1 MYKNKMSAYTR
12 NNRELNQIRNLEI
25 APNFQ
30 PNNPSSCLVKLG
42 NTHVCCSAILED
54 RVPGFLRNSGKGWL
68 TAEYGMLPS
77 STNERMDRE
86 AAKGKQSGRT
96 QEIQRLIGR
105 SLRCAV
111 NLDILGEKTIKV
123 DCDVISADGGTR
135 TASIIGGYVSLVR
148 AVNQYKKSFN
158 LSKSILTNQV
168 AAISVGVVKGTPCID
183 LDYIE
188 DSSAEVDCN
197 VVMANDGQFIEF
209 QSTGEEAKFSKKTI
223 LDFIDLVEY
232 SMPNIFQ
239 IQNAAIEK

>member
-1 MYKNKMSAYTR
+1 MSTYKR
-12 NNRELNQIRNLEI
+12 NDRELKKIRSLEI
-25 APNFQ
+25 TPNFQ
-30 PNNPSSCLVKLG
+30 PNNQSSCLVKLG

-77 STNERMDRE
+77 STSERMDRE
-86 AAKGKQSGRT
+86 AAKGRQSGRT

-111 NLDILGEKTIKV
+111 NLDILGEKTIKI

-148 AVNQYKKSFN
+148 AVNLYKSNFN
-158 LSKSILTNQV
+158 ITKGIITNQI

-223 LDFIDLVEY
+223 LNFIELVEG
-232 SMPNIFQ
+232 SMPDIFA
-239 IQNAAIEK
+239 IQNQAIEK

>member
-1 MYKNKMSAYTR
+1 MSTYKR
-12 NNRELNQIRNLEI
+12 NSRELNKIRSLEI
-25 APNFQ
+25 TPNFQ
-30 PNNPSSCLVKLG
+30 PNNQSSCLVKLG

-77 STNERMDRE
+77 STSERMDRE
-86 AAKGKQSGRT
+86 AAKGRQSGRT

-111 NLDILGEKTIKV
+111 NLDILGEKTIKI

-148 AVNQYKKSFN
+148 AVNHYKSNFN
-158 LSKSILTNQV
+158 ITKSIITNQI
-168 AAISVGVVKGTPCID
+168 AAISVGVVEGTPCID

-223 LDFIDLVEY
+223 LDFIELVEG
-232 SMPNIFQ
+232 SMPDIFE
-239 IQNAAIEK
+239 IQNQAIEK

>member
-1 MYKNKMSAYTR
+1 MYKNKMSAYSRNTR
-12 NNRELNQIRNLEI
+12 GLDQIRSLDI
-25 APNFQ
+25 IPNFQ
-30 PNNPSSCLVKLG
+30 PNNQSSCYVKLG
-42 NTHVCCSAILED
+42 KTHVCCSAIIEE

-111 NLDILGEKTIKV
+111 NLGALGEKTIKI

-148 AVNQYKKSFN
+148 AINDYKNKFN
-158 LSKSILTNQV
+158 LSTSIIVNQI

-183 LDYIE
+183 LDYVE
-188 DSSAEVDCN
+188 DSGAEVDCN
-197 VVMANDGQFIEF
+197 IVMSNDGQFIEF
-209 QSTGEEAKFSKKTI
+209 QSTGEESKFNKETI
-223 LDFIDLVEY
+223 FNFIDLVEN
-232 SMPNIFQ
+232 SMPEIFKL
-239 IQNAAIEK
+239 QNLAIEK

>member
-1 MYKNKMSAYTR
+1 MSAYSR
-12 NNRELNQIRNLEI
+12 NNRKLNQIRSLEI
-25 APNFQ
+25 IPNFQ
-30 PNNPSSCLVKLG
+30 PNNPSSCLVRLG

-111 NLDILGEKTIKV
+111 NLDVLGEKTIKV

-148 AVNQYKKSFN
+148 TINQYKKNFN
-158 LSKSILTNQV
+158 LSKSILTNQI

-223 LDFIDLVEY
+223 LDFIDLVES
-232 SMPNIFQ
+232 SMPDIFQ

>member
-1 MYKNKMSAYTR
+1 MSGYTR
-12 NNRELNQIRNLEI
+12 KNRDLNQIRSLEI
-25 APNFQ
+25 NPNYQ
-30 PNNPSSCLVKLG
+30 PNNHSSCLVKLG
-42 NTHVCCSAILED
+42 DTHVCCSAIIED
-54 RVPGFLRNSGKGWL
+54 KVPGFLRNSGKGWL

-86 AAKGKQSGRT
+86 AAKGRQSGRT

-111 NLDILGEKTIKV
+111 NLDVLGEKTIKI

-148 AVNQYKKSFN
+148 SINIYKSKFN
-158 LSKSILTNQV
+158 LSKQIIVNQI
-168 AAISVGVVKGTPCID
+168 AAISVGVVKGIPCID

-188 DSSAEVDCN
+188 DSGAEVDCN
-197 VVMANDGQFIEF
+197 VVKAGDGNFIEF

-223 LDFIDLVEY
+223 LDFIDLVDVV
-232 SMPNIFQ
+232 MPDIFE
-239 IQNAAIEK
+239 IQNSAIEK

>member
-1 MYKNKMSAYTR
+1 MSTYKR
-12 NNRELNQIRNLEI
+12 NGRELNKIRSLEI
-25 APNFQ
+25 TPNFQ
-30 PNNPSSCLVKLG
+30 PNNQSSCLVKLG

-54 RVPGFLRNSGKGWL
+54 RVPSFLRNSGKGWL

-77 STNERMDRE
+77 STSERMDRE

-111 NLDILGEKTIKV
+111 NLDILGEKTIKI

-148 AVNQYKKSFN
+148 AINHYKSSFN
-158 LSKSILTNQV
+158 ITKGIITNQI
-168 AAISVGVVKGTPCID
+168 AAISVGVVKGTACID
-183 LDYIE
+183 LNYIE

-223 LDFIDLVEY
+223 LDFIELVER
-232 SMPNIFQ
+232 SMPDIFA
-239 IQNAAIEK
+239 IQNQAIEK

>member
-1 MYKNKMSAYTR
+1 MSAYSR
-12 NNRELNQIRNLEI
+12 NNRELNQIRSLEI
-25 APNFQ
+25 IPNFQ
-30 PNNPSSCLVKLG
+30 PNNPSSCLVRLG

-111 NLDILGEKTIKV
+111 NLDVLGEKTIKV

-148 AVNQYKKSFN
+148 TINQYKKNFN
-158 LSKSILTNQV
+158 LSKSILTNQI

-183 LDYIE
+183 LDI
-188 DSSAEVDCN
+188 
-197 VVMANDGQFIEF
+197 
-209 QSTGEEAKFSKKTI
+209 
-223 LDFIDLVEY
+223 
-232 SMPNIFQ
+232 
-239 IQNAAIEK
+239 

>member
-1 MYKNKMSAYTR
+1 MGTYKR
-12 NNRELNQIRNLEI
+12 NDRELNEIRSLEI
-25 APNFQ
+25 TPNFQ
-30 PNNPSSCLVKLG
+30 PNNQSSCLVKLG

-77 STNERMDRE
+77 STSERIDRE
-86 AAKGKQSGRT
+86 AAKGRQSGRT

-111 NLDILGEKTIKV
+111 NLDILGEKTIKI

-148 AVNQYKKSFN
+148 AVNHYKSNFN
-158 LSKSILTNQV
+158 IAKGIIANQI

-209 QSTGEEAKFSKKTI
+209 QSTGEEAKFNKKTI
-223 LDFIDLVEY
+223 LDFIELVEE
-232 SMPNIFQ
+232 SMPEIFE
-239 IQNAAIEK
+239 IQNQAIGK

>member
-1 MYKNKMSAYTR
+1 MRSNRKFNELRNIKVEVDFMKNA
-12 NNRELNQIRNLEI
+12 
-25 APNFQ
+25 F
-30 PNNPSSCLVKLG
+30 SSCLIEFGLTKVI
-42 NTHVCCSAILED
+42 CSVTIEEK
-54 RVPGFLRNSGKGWL
+54 VPRWLKGTNKGWL

-77 STNERMDRE
+77 STSERMDRE
-86 AAKGKQSGRT
+86 AAKGRQSGRT

-111 NLDILGEKTIKV
+111 NLDILGEKTIKI

-148 AVNQYKKSFN
+148 AVNHYKSKFN
-158 LSKSILTNQV
+158 ITKGIITNQI

-223 LDFIDLVEY
+223 LDFIELVEG
-232 SMPNIFQ
+232 SMPGIFV
-239 IQNAAIEK
+239 IQNQAIEK

>member
-1 MYKNKMSAYTR
+1 MSTYKR
-12 NNRELNQIRNLEI
+12 NDRELNKIRSLEI
-25 APNFQ
+25 TPNFQ
-30 PNNPSSCLVKLG
+30 PNNQSSCLVKLG

-77 STNERMDRE
+77 STSERMDRE
-86 AAKGKQSGRT
+86 AAKGRQSGRT

-111 NLDILGEKTIKV
+111 NLDILGEKTIKI
-123 DCDVISADGGTR
+123 DCDVSSADGGTR
-135 TASIIGGYVSLVR
+135 TASIIGGYVSLAS
-148 AVNQYKKSFN
+148 AVNHYKTQFN
-158 LSKSILTNQV
+158 ITKGLITNQV

-223 LDFIDLVEY
+223 LDFIELVEG
-232 SMPNIFQ
+232 SMPDIFA
-239 IQNAAIEK
+239 IQDQAIEK

>member
-1 MYKNKMSAYTR
+1 MSTYKR
-12 NNRELNQIRNLEI
+12 NDRELNKIRSLEI
-25 APNFQ
+25 TPNFQ
-30 PNNPSSCLVKLG
+30 PNNQSSCLVKLG

-77 STNERMDRE
+77 STSERMDRE

-111 NLDILGEKTIKV
+111 NLDILGEKTIKI

-148 AVNQYKKSFN
+148 AVDRYKSNFN
-158 LSKSILTNQV
+158 ITKAIITNQI

-183 LDYIE
+183 LDYME
-188 DSSAEVDCN
+188 DSNAEVDCN
-197 VVMANDGQFIEF
+197 IVMANDGQFIEF
-209 QSTGEEAKFSKKTI
+209 QSTGEEAKFSKRTI
-223 LDFIDLVEY
+223 LDFIELVEGQ
-232 SMPNIFQ
+232 MPEIFV
-239 IQNAAIEK
+239 IQNQAIGK

>member
-1 MYKNKMSAYTR
+1 MSTYKR
-12 NNRELNQIRNLEI
+12 NHRELNKIRPLEI
-25 APNFQ
+25 TPNFQ
-30 PNNPSSCLVKLG
+30 PNNQSSCLVKLG

-77 STNERMDRE
+77 STSERMDRE

-148 AVNQYKKSFN
+148 SINRYKSNFNITKSM
-158 LSKSILTNQV
+158 ITNQI

-183 LDYIE
+183 LDYLE

-223 LDFIDLVEY
+223 LNFIELVEG
-232 SMPNIFQ
+232 SMPDIFA
-239 IQNAAIEK
+239 IQNQAIEK

>member
-1 MYKNKMSAYTR
+1 MSTYKR
-12 NNRELNQIRNLEI
+12 NDRELNKIRSLEI
-25 APNFQ
+25 ISNFQ
-30 PNNPSSCLVKLG
+30 PNNQSSCLVKLG

-77 STNERMDRE
+77 STSERMDRE
-86 AAKGKQSGRT
+86 AAKGRQSGRT

-111 NLDILGEKTIKV
+111 NLDILGEKTIKI

-148 AVNQYKKSFN
+148 AINHYKTTFN
-158 LSKSILTNQV
+158 ITKGIITNQV

-223 LDFIDLVEY
+223 LDFIELVEG
-232 SMPNIFQ
+232 SMPHIFT
-239 IQNAAIEK
+239 IQNQAIEK

>member
-1 MYKNKMSAYTR
+1 MSAYSR

-25 APNFQ
+25 SPNFQ
-30 PNNPSSCLVKLG
+30 PNNNSSCLVKLG
-42 NTHVCCSAILED
+42 DTHVCCSAILED

-111 NLDILGEKTIKV
+111 NLDVLGEKTIKV

-148 AVNQYKKSFN
+148 AVNQYKKNFN
-158 LSKSILTNQV
+158 LSKSILTNQI

-223 LDFIDLVEY
+223 LDFIDLVES
-232 SMPNIFQ
+232 SMPDIFQ

>member
-1 MYKNKMSAYTR
+1 MGTYKR
-12 NNRELNQIRNLEI
+12 NDRELNEIRSLEI
-25 APNFQ
+25 TPNFQ
-30 PNNPSSCLVKLG
+30 PNNQSSCLVKLG

-77 STNERMDRE
+77 STSERMDRE
-86 AAKGKQSGRT
+86 AAKGRQSGRT

-111 NLDILGEKTIKV
+111 NLDILGEKTIKI

-148 AVNQYKKSFN
+148 AVNIYKSSFN
-158 LSKSILTNQV
+158 ITKGIITNQI

-223 LDFIDLVEY
+223 LDFIELVEG
-232 SMPNIFQ
+232 SMPDIFA
-239 IQNAAIEK
+239 IQNQAIGK

>member
-1 MYKNKMSAYTR
+1 MSTYKR
-12 NNRELNQIRNLEI
+12 NDRELNKIRFLEI
-25 APNFQ
+25 TPNFQ
-30 PNNPSSCLVKLG
+30 PNNQSSCLVKLG

-77 STNERMDRE
+77 STSERMDRE
-86 AAKGKQSGRT
+86 AAKGRQSGRT

-111 NLDILGEKTIKV
+111 NLDILGEKTIKI

-148 AVNQYKKSFN
+148 AINNYKSNFN
-158 LSKSILTNQV
+158 ITKGIVTNQI

-188 DSSAEVDCN
+188 DSGAEVDCN

-223 LDFIDLVEY
+223 LDFIELVEG
-232 SMPNIFQ
+232 SMPDIFL
-239 IQNAAIEK
+239 IQNQAIEK

>member
-1 MYKNKMSAYTR
+1 MSAYSR
-12 NNRELNQIRNLEI
+12 NNRELNQIRSLEI
-25 APNFQ
+25 IPNFQ
-30 PNNPSSCLVKLG
+30 PNNPSSCLVRLG

-111 NLDILGEKTIKV
+111 NLDVLGEKTIKV

-158 LSKSILTNQV
+158 LSKTILTNQI
-168 AAISVGVVKGTPCID
+168 AAISVGIVKGTPCID

-188 DSSAEVDCN
+188 DSGAEVDCN

-223 LDFIDLVEY
+223 LDFIDLVEH

>member
-1 MYKNKMSAYTR
+1 MSTYKR
-12 NNRELNQIRNLEI
+12 NDRELNKIRPLEI
-25 APNFQ
+25 TPNFQ
-30 PNNPSSCLVKLG
+30 PNNQSSCLVKLG

-77 STNERMDRE
+77 STSERMDRE
-86 AAKGKQSGRT
+86 AAKGRQSGRT

-111 NLDILGEKTIKV
+111 NLDTLGEKTIKI

-148 AVNQYKKSFN
+148 EINRYKSNFN
-158 LSKSILTNQV
+158 ITKGIITNQI
-168 AAISVGVVKGTPCID
+168 AAISVGVVKGTACID
-183 LDYIE
+183 LDYKE

-223 LDFIDLVEY
+223 LDFIELVEG
-232 SMPNIFQ
+232 SMNDIFA
-239 IQNAAIEK
+239 IQNQAIEK

>member
-1 MYKNKMSAYTR
+1 MSTYKR
-12 NNRELNQIRNLEI
+12 NDRELNKIRPLEI
-25 APNFQ
+25 TPNFQ
-30 PNNPSSCLVKLG
+30 PNNQSSCLVKLG
-42 NTHVCCSAILED
+42 NTHVCCSAILEE

-77 STNERMDRE
+77 STSERMDRE
-86 AAKGKQSGRT
+86 AAKGRQSGRT

-111 NLDILGEKTIKV
+111 NLDTLGEKTIKI

-148 AVNQYKKSFN
+148 EINRYKSNFN
-158 LSKSILTNQV
+158 ITKGIITNQI
-168 AAISVGVVKGTPCID
+168 AAISVGVVKGTACID
-183 LDYIE
+183 LDYKE

-223 LDFIDLVEY
+223 LDFIELVEG
-232 SMPNIFQ
+232 SMNDIFA
-239 IQNAAIEK
+239 IQNQAIEK